1 LSQPAQRVAG
11 ALQRVLQRYGR
22 LLDIGPRELHAALQG
37 VTPAAAGDAAGAG
50 ARAGAGAGD
59 RPPAARA

>member
-1 LSQPAQRVAG
+1 VAG

-37 VTPAAAGDAAGAG
+37 VTLGAAADGAGPGTGPAAGAG
-50 ARAGAGAGD
+50 AGHA
-59 RPPAARA
+59 PPDARA

>member
-1 LSQPAQRVAG
+1 VAT

-37 VTPAAAGDAAGAG
+37 ATPGAAAEGAGHAAGA
-50 ARAGAGAGD
+50 AGGAGD
-59 RPPAARA
+59 TPPAAKA